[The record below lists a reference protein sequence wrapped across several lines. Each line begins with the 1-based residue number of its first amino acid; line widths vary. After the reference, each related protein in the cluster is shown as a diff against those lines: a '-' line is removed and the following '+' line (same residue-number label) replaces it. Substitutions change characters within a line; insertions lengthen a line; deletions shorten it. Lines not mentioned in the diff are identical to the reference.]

1 MENINTKLNN
11 LILILETIE
20 KVLNLKNTNV
30 SVQSQFTLH
39 LIPNKKTLK
48 YFQLKEKN

>member
-11 LILILETIE
+11 LIHRLETME

-39 LIPNKKTLK
+39 LIPTETNFKAFST
-48 YFQLKEKN
+48 